1 MSIVAKSLKNK
12 DRKISVK
19 GSLTNLKQ
27 DGLNFNLLYTGVVAF
42 FVILAMVYTLFIVQ
56 RMNTT
61 QATIEFPKFQE
72 IKSNYEKKLAIMS
85 AEEKADPLSEMN
97 YLLSRGELNK
107 LYAVA
112 QKEQNYTYLGIYHYQ
127 KGQLRLAEQLLR
139 KVMASGTDDLM
150 SGSYLANIYF
160 RERNFDAALNVLKT
174 LNQENFYVL
183 YNTATVYESLHD
195 YPAALSYYR
204 NSLKFADQPLIEYR
218 IMVKIFV
225 LKSVMNERT
234 L

>member
-19 GSLTNLKQ
+19 GNLTNLKQ
-27 DGLNFNLLYTGVVAF
+27 DGLNFNLLYAGVVAF
-42 FVILAMVYTLFIVQ
+42 FVILAIVYTAFVFQ
-56 RMNTT
+56 KMNTT
-61 QATIEFPKFQE
+61 QSDLDFPSFQE
-72 IKSNYEKKLAIMS
+72 IKSNYEKKLSMMS
-85 AEEKADPLSEMN
+85 AKEKADPLTEMN

-139 KVMASGTDDLM
+139 KVMASGTDDLKA
-150 SGSYLANIYF
+150 GSYLANIYF

-195 YPAALSYYR
+195 YPSALSYYR
-204 NSLKFADQPLIEYR
+204 NSLKFVDQPLVEYR

-225 LKSVMNERT
+225 LKTVMNEGA